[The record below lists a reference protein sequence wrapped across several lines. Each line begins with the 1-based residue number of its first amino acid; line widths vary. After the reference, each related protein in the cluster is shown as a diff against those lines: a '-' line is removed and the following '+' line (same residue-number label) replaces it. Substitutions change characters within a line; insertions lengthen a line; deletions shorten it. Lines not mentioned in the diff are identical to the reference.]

1 MSVSDELLD
10 NFRIFA
16 KEVFEC
22 RTEHISDGL
31 SKEQMML
38 KDKYT
43 YLQHRM
49 LNRATVVYD
58 FLREVMPTFN
68 WSKYQDNSHIH
79 MKQLVLRHI
88 APPITTYKEN
98 DEDDI
103 DNQQSIVL
111 KKLLYTL
118 NSLRSEVTRV
128 ECEEQRLNEQHN
140 KLLVSVTEAN
150 TNLLAIQCQSSADVE
165 RHKNEFTLLLQRS
178 AEQTITVDRLME
190 SIQLAMQQNQPSPST
205 FGC

>member
-1 MSVSDELLD
+1 MGVSDELLD
-10 NFRIFA
+10 NFRVFA
-16 KEVFEC
+16 NEVFEC
-22 RTEHISDGL
+22 RTDHISDGL

-49 LNRATVVYD
+49 LNRATAVYD
-58 FLREVMPTFN
+58 FVREVMPTFN
-68 WSKYQDNSHIH
+68 WSKYQDNPHVH
-79 MKQLVLRHI
+79 MKQLILRHMG
-88 APPITTYKEN
+88 PPMATSRNN

-103 DNQQSIVL
+103 DNQQSVVL

-128 ECEEQRLNEQHN
+128 ECEEQRLNEQRN
-140 KLLVSVTEAN
+140 KLLVSVAESNAN
-150 TNLLAIQCQSSADVE
+150 LSAIQCQSSADVE
-165 RHKNEFTLLLQRS
+165 RHKNEFTLLMQRS
-178 AEQTITVDRLME
+178 AEQTVTVDRLME
-190 SIQLAMQQNQPSPST
+190 SIQLAMQKNQPSPSS